1 MAFLGVLYSRRIC
14 YGWIYLSYML
24 FSPSSV
30 LAEFTNQ
37 GFQPIGTRTL
47 CLLLLAIT
55 LVIRNRSR
63 HGCYCRLCR

>member
-37 GFQPIGTRTL
+37 GFQPIRTRTL
-47 CLLLLAIT
+47 CLLLLA
-55 LVIRNRSR
+55 VSFWIRD
-63 HGCYCRLCR
+63 